1 MKELANLDFYT
12 KEIENIQ
19 QQLLDKLDNLVSGL
33 QQLSDTELIQI
44 AKQIDFFEE
53 MDKLGYGKLIN
64 KVGQTYDDEI
74 AKIYAQLSEKQLES
88 VPAAS
93 IQTLTEL
100 KNFELDYLRG
110 NAKQYA
116 EQLKT
121 AMLRGIITG
130 ETNRQIIN
138 RICRGFGVGRF
149 RSSSEASFLLNDAF
163 ATFSNATRSKA
174 YEEFPE
180 IKFIYSGTL
189 DKATRGS
196 CRYILNNN
204 KPRTQKEIQE
214 LEVPEQADGSQ
225 YFGFSRRGGYNCRHD
240 WIRYED

>member
-110 NAKQYA
+110 NAKQ
-116 EQLKT
+116 
-121 AMLRGIITG
+121 
-130 ETNRQIIN
+130 
-138 RICRGFGVGRF
+138 
-149 RSSSEASFLLNDAF
+149 
-163 ATFSNATRSKA
+163 
-174 YEEFPE
+174 
-180 IKFIYSGTL
+180 
-189 DKATRGS
+189 
-196 CRYILNNN
+196 
-204 KPRTQKEIQE
+204 
-214 LEVPEQADGSQ
+214 
-225 YFGFSRRGGYNCRHD
+225 
-240 WIRYED
+240 

>member
-1 MKELANLDFYT
+1 MANLDFYT

-138 RICRGFGVGRF
+138 RISRGFGVGRF
-149 RSSSEASFLLNDAF
+149 ISSSEASFFLNDAF
-163 ATFSNATRSKA
+163 ATFLMQQDLKLTKSFLK
-174 YEEFPE
+174 
-180 IKFIYSGTL
+180 
-189 DKATRGS
+189 
-196 CRYILNNN
+196 
-204 KPRTQKEIQE
+204 
-214 LEVPEQADGSQ
+214 
-225 YFGFSRRGGYNCRHD
+225 
-240 WIRYED
+240 

>member
-1 MKELANLDFYT
+1 MANIDFYT

-138 RICRGFGVGRF
+138 RISRGFGVGRF
-149 RSSSEASFLLNDAF
+149 ISSSEASFLLNDAF